1 MSFFNNLSTLFG
13 GESGPGAK
21 NAQKKLS
28 RRPAK
33 MPYKGQNNNK
43 NETNHSQVNNK
54 SNHINTEKANQPVL
68 EHHQPQAKKPVLEHH
83 QPQAVLSLDE
93 MEKMRAEF
101 RLQLEQ
107 RSNQE
112 LESLKREAQA
122 RAREIIV
129 EAKDEALATK
139 IKADKEAQAILRQA
153 EEQQR
158 DLTIKIDRIDQKLSQ
173 LDQKEAKID
182 RDQKQIETDS
192 QDLQR
197 TRQEV
202 AKKLEEVADFTQE
215 QAKKELIANTEKKIT
230 GQLAE
235 IIRERQEAAQAE
247 VNDKAKEVLI
257 DAMKYASTD
266 YVAEYTSS
274 TVVLPSEDIKGKI
287 IGKSG
292 RNIHCFEMAAGV
304 DVDLDVSP
312 TEIKISSFDSVR
324 REIAR
329 VSMEKLIKD
338 GRIQPARIEEIVSR
352 TSKELNRIM
361 FDEGKKLCHA
371 VGVYNLPNELMQ
383 MLGRFKYRFS
393 YGQNLIAHTLEVTRV
408 GTKIAHELGLNV
420 ATVKL
425 GCLLHDIGKVSEE
438 VEGSHVELGV
448 KILKRFNVDQPVI
461 NTVAEH
467 HEDAAFSSF
476 ESMAVYIADSISG
489 ARPGARY
496 ENYDEYVQRLQK
508 LEEIANSY
516 PEVQKS
522 YAIQA
527 GREVRVLLEPAK
539 SKDDDVTVLAERIR
553 DQIKAEMSYPG
564 TVTVTVIREQ
574 RGQATAN

>member
-13 GESGPGAK
+13 GETSSEAK
-21 NAQKKLS
+21 ISPKLS
-28 RRPAK
+28 RRPARL
-33 MPYKGQNNNK
+33 PYKGANKNHQNNHQSADKKNILPSNAPQLASKKHPEPMRKPLSEVNK
-43 NETNHSQVNNK
+43 PK
-54 SNHINTEKANQPVL
+54 M
-68 EHHQPQAKKPVLEHH
+68 
-83 QPQAVLSLDE
+83 VLSVEE
-93 MEKMRAEF
+93 MDKMRSEF
-101 RLQLEQ
+101 RSQLEQ
-107 RSNQE
+107 RSAQE
-112 LESLKREAQA
+112 LESLEREAQA

-139 IKADKEAQAILRQA
+139 IKADKEAQAILHQA

-173 LDQKEAKID
+173 LDQKEATID
-182 RDQKQIETDS
+182 RQQKQIETES
-192 QDLQR
+192 QELQKN
-197 TRQEV
+197 RQEV
-202 AKKLEEVADFTQE
+202 VKKLEEVGNFTQE
-215 QAKKELIANTEKKIT
+215 QAKQELKAETEKKIT
-230 GQLAE
+230 GELAQ
-235 IIRERQEAAQAE
+235 IIRERQEAAQSE
-247 VNDKAKEVLI
+247 VNEKAKEILV
-257 DAMKYASTD
+257 DAMKYAATD

-274 TVVLPSEDIKGKI
+274 TVTLPSEDIKGKI

-292 RNIHCFEMAAGV
+292 RNIHSFEMATGV

-352 TSKELNRIM
+352 TSKEINRIM
-361 FDEGKKLCHA
+361 FDEGKKLCHT

-383 MLGRFKYRFS
+383 MLGRYKYRFS
-393 YGQNLIAHTLEVTRV
+393 YGQSLIAHTLEVTRV

-448 KILKRFNVDQPVI
+448 KILKRFNIDPAVI
-461 NTVAEH
+461 KTVAEH
-467 HEDAAFSSF
+467 HEDEEFSSF
-476 ESMAVYIADSISG
+476 ESIAVYMADAISG

-527 GREVRVLLEPAK
+527 GREIRVLLEPAK
-539 SKDDDVTVLAERIR
+539 SKDDDVLVLAERIR

-564 TVTVTVIREQ
+564 TVTVTVIREE